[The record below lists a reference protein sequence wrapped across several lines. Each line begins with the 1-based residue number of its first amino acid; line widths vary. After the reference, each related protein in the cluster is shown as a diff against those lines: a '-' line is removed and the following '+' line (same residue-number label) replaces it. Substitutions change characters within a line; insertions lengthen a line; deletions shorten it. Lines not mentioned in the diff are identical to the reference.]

1 MGAPHCGPHF
11 ISSEQLS
18 QLLSAD
24 FHPALRPPAPC
35 GCPQAQ
41 SAPVSL
47 LQATTCSRPSPTLR
61 CSCEGREGPSLT
73 LLCSC
78 QGWTLTSPHPAH
90 LCPFPSCN
98 DAGWHTPMPW
108 PGPTGPLAPGT
119 FSLSWSRTQDHR
131 GSEYSSTQCPT
142 ETCVKTA
149 GHFLCLLWV
158 LFHSICF
165 FVCFWLFFFFFQT
178 IALY

>member
-47 LQATTCSRPSPTLR
+47 LQAATCSRPSPTLR

-90 LCPFPSCN
+90 LCPFPSWH

-119 FSLSWSRTQDHR
+119 FSLSWSRTQRIRVQQHTVPDRNLCENSWAFSVLALGLISQHLL
-131 GSEYSSTQCPT
+131 
-142 ETCVKTA
+142 
-149 GHFLCLLWV
+149 LCLFLV
-158 LFHSICF
+158 
-165 FVCFWLFFFFFQT
+165 VFFFFQT